1 MKAQI
6 EEALSR
12 PVCTGWDRGFL
23 ESILNQLERNRQLS
37 DKQMV
42 TVRKVID
49 RNDAGA
55 QSIHDE
61 WEAVYAKE
69 HKEEALVLARYYA
82 STGYFSELVR
92 DIQEDVVPDMRAYTK
107 MRGNKYATQVLET
120 HHKQSKYDVGTF
132 IVARANCLT
141 SNIRIEKASTTYYI
155 QQLEAAKAFRAKGGI
170 ILAVTDQIRSHA
182 KGAKTYK
189 ILPIGSPITVFVEER
204 YIKLKRK

>member
-42 TVRKVID
+42 TVRKVVD
-49 RNDAGA
+49 RNGASA

-61 WEAVYAKE
+61 WESVYAKE
-69 HKEEALVLARYYA
+69 HKEEAMVLARYYA
-82 STGYFSELVR
+82 STGYFTELVQ
-92 DIQEDVVPDMRAYTK
+92 DIQTGVVPDMRAYTK

-120 HHKQSKYDVGTF
+120 HHAQPKYNVGTF
-132 IVARANCLT
+132 VVARANCLT
-141 SNIRIEKASTTYYI
+141 SNVSIEKASTTHYTE
-155 QQLEAAKAFRAKGGI
+155 QHTAAKAFRAKGGI
-170 ILAVTDQIRSHA
+170 ILAVTDRIRTHA
-182 KGAKTYK
+182 KGSKTYK
-189 ILPIGSPITVFVEER
+189 ILPIGSTIIVFVEER
-204 YIKLKRK
+204 HIKLKRK

>member
-23 ESILNQLERNRQLS
+23 ESILDQLERNRQLS

-42 TVRKVID
+42 TARKVVD
-49 RNDAGA
+49 RNGTSA
-55 QSIHDE
+55 QALHDE
-61 WEAVYAKE
+61 WESVYVKE
-69 HKEEALVLARYYA
+69 HKEDALVLARYYA
-82 STGYFSELVR
+82 NTGYFTELVQ
-92 DIQEDVVPDMRAYTK
+92 DIQAAVVPDMRAYTK

-141 SNIRIEKASTTYYI
+141 SNIRIEKASTTHYI

-189 ILPIGSPITVFVEER
+189 ILPIGSSITVFVEER

>member
-69 HKEEALVLARYYA
+69 HKEEAIVLARYYA